1 MSVILHARLRGRLL
15 VATLVATL
23 TLVFSLF
30 SATSTFAAA
39 HIVQI
44 SSDPFTNADSQH
56 KTEVEPDTFAFGN
69 TIVSAFQQGRF
80 FDGGASDI
88 GFATSLNGG
97 RTFVHGSLP
106 GSTVNSTPSN
116 PTYKRGSDASVAY
129 DAKHRVWLISWLGI
143 INPSGPVDVVVNRST
158 NGGLSWSAPVAVN
171 ASGNFNDK
179 NWTVCDNSPSSPHYG
194 NCYTEF
200 DNASNND
207 LEQMSTSTDGG
218 LTWGAAKPTADGAH
232 GLGGQPLVQPNG
244 TVIVPYVGLDSTV
257 FAFTISSF
265 KSTDGG
271 ATWSASTLVSEADF
285 HDPNP
290 DGASGGIR
298 GDVPLPS
305 AEIDRSGKVYVTW
318 SDCRFEA
325 SCSSSD
331 LVLSTSSDGTTWSP
345 VQRIPIDPV
354 GSGVDHFIPGLAVD
368 RNTTGN
374 FAHLALAYY
383 YFTQTNCALTACN
396 LNVGFISSVNGGRS
410 WSRSEQL
417 AGPMKL
423 TWIAQTSQGRMV
435 GDYISTSI
443 TPFSDDATPAFEVA
457 QPPTPAT
464 LTCGDP
470 GATCNEATFTASPD
484 LIRIVGGNI
493 LMGNDSVLAHSA
505 VTKAARAKVLP
516 TAF

>member
-1 MSVILHARLRGRLL
+1 VSVISRLRSRTI
-15 VATLVATL
+15 VATMFATL
-23 TLVFSLF
+23 ALVFSLS
-30 SATSTFAAA
+30 SAMAAFAAA
-39 HIVQI
+39 HIIQI
-44 SSDPFTNADSQH
+44 SSDPFTNPDSQH

-69 TIVSAFQQGRF
+69 TVVSAFQQGRF

-97 RTFVHGSLP
+97 ETFVHGSLP
-106 GSTVNSTPSN
+106 SSTVNSTPSN
-116 PTYKRGSDASVAY
+116 PTYTRGSDASVAF
-129 DAKHRVWLISWLGI
+129 DAKHHVWLISWLGI
-143 INPSGPVDVVVNRST
+143 KNAATGPVDVVVNRST
-158 NGGLSWSAPVAVN
+158 NGGLTWSAPVVVN
-171 ASGNFNDK
+171 ASGDFNDK
-179 NWTVCDNSPSSPHYG
+179 NWTVCDNTPSSSHYG
-194 NCYTEF
+194 NCYTEY
-200 DNASNND
+200 DDASQND

-218 LTWGAAKPTADGAH
+218 LTWGPAKPTADGAH
-232 GLGGQPLVQPNG
+232 GIGGQPLVQPNG
-244 TVIVPYVGLDSTV
+244 TVIVPYVGLDSNV

-298 GDVPLPS
+298 ADIPLPS

-325 SCSSSD
+325 SCNSSD

-345 VQRIPIDPV
+345 VQRIPIDTV

-368 RNTTGN
+368 KTTAGG
-374 FAHLALAYY
+374 FAHLALTFY
-383 YFTQTNCALTACN
+383 YFTQANCSLTACN
-396 LNVGFISSVNGGRS
+396 LNVGFVSSVNGGRS
-410 WSRSEQL
+410 WSRNVQL

-423 TWIAQTSQGRMV
+423 TWIAQTTQGRMV

-443 TPFSDDATPAFEVA
+443 VPFSDDATPAFAVA

-470 GATCNEATFTASPD
+470 GSTCNEATFTASPD
-484 LIRIVGGNI
+484 LRRILGGSI
-493 LMGNDSVLAHSA
+493 VMGSDSVLAHTPVSRS
-505 VTKAARAKVLP
+505 ARAKRAP